1 MSSLNNR
8 DKVATNIR
16 IRCAATFLFIQG
28 ILAWCGSYSS
38 AVTNLTPMLSWH
50 TYIDGAIMVSTF
62 VMVSVFSLFAVGV
75 EIMALMLD
83 GTILF
88 LCFQAVTKC
97 FDIYQSKA
105 CFSTIPQ
112 DIITIGLLAVVI
124 FFDFLQYNDL
134 EELRGYLTLRAAPPV
149 EQQILQRR
157 ARLLHIWSLPFA
169 VGILVSDIILAAD
182 SSSASALATPIYV
195 HIVLDPI
202 LAYTSCQNEPAMLH
216 VLGAMLSLVLLAADS
231 INMYYSFG
239 PTVKKTTYLAY
250 KEWCLLTLLLFDVMV
265 VSVRIFI
272 ASYNKKVVNMVNA
285 QANKAKWKVK
295 KFVNPTGG
303 VKKKT

>member
-16 IRCAATFLFIQG
+16 IRAAATFLFIQG

-38 AVTNLTPMLSWH
+38 AVTNLTPLLSWH
-50 TYIDGAIMVSTF
+50 TALDGAIMVSTF
-62 VMVSVFSLFAVGV
+62 VMVSVFSLFAVGI
-75 EIMALMLD
+75 EIIAWMLD

-112 DIITIGLLAVVI
+112 DMITIGLLCVVI
-124 FFDFLQYNDL
+124 LFDFLQYNDL
-134 EELRGYLTLRAAPPV
+134 EELRGYLTLKAAPPV

-169 VGILVSDIILAAD
+169 IGILVADIILAAD

-202 LAYTSCQNEPAMLH
+202 LAYTSCQNEPPMLH
-216 VLGAMLSLVLLAADS
+216 VLGAMLSLVCLASDS
-231 INMYYSFG
+231 LNVYYSFG
-239 PTVKKTTYLAY
+239 PSIKMTTYLAY
-250 KEWCLLTLLLFDVMV
+250 KEWCLYTLLLFDVMV
-265 VSVRIFI
+265 VGVRIFI

>member
-16 IRCAATFLFIQG
+16 IRAAATFLFIQG

-38 AVTNLTPMLSWH
+38 AVTNLTPLLSWH
-50 TYIDGAIMVSTF
+50 TFIDGTIMISTF

-75 EIMALMLD
+75 ELIAWLLD

-112 DIITIGLLAVVI
+112 DIITIGLLSVVI
-124 FFDFLQYNDL
+124 FLDFLQYNDL

-169 VGILVSDIILAAD
+169 VGILVADIVLAAD

-202 LAYTSCQNEPAMLH
+202 LAYTSCQNEPPMLH
-216 VLGAMLSLVLLAADS
+216 VLGVLLSLACLSADAL
-231 INMYYSFG
+231 NMYYSFG
-239 PTVKKTTYLAY
+239 SNIKMTTYLAY
-250 KEWCLLTLLLFDVMV
+250 KEWCLYTLLVFDVMV
-265 VSVRIFI
+265 VGVRIFI
-272 ASYNKKVVNMVNA
+272 ASYNKKVVTMVNA
-285 QANKAKWKVK
+285 EANKAKWKLK
-295 KFVNPTGG
+295 KIVNPTNG

>member
-1 MSSLNNR
+1 MSSLNHR

-16 IRCAATFLFIQG
+16 IRGAATFLFIQG

-38 AVTNLTPMLSWH
+38 AVTNLTPMLRYH
-50 TYIDGAIMVSTF
+50 TYIDGVILASTF

-75 EIMALMLD
+75 EIIAWLLD

-88 LCFQAVTKC
+88 LCFQAVSKC

-112 DIITIGLLAVVI
+112 DIITIVLLGVVI
-124 FFDFLQYNDL
+124 LFDFLQYNDL
-134 EELRGYLTLRAAPPV
+134 EELRGLLTLKAAAPV

-182 SSSASALATPIYV
+182 STSAAALATPIYV

-216 VLGAMLSLVLLAADS
+216 VLGALLSLGVLSADVL
-231 INMYYSFG
+231 NLMYSFG
-239 PTVKKTTYLAY
+239 PMVKMTTYLAY
-250 KEWCLLTLLLFDVMV
+250 KEWCLYTLLVFDVMV
-265 VSVRIFI
+265 VGVRIFI
-272 ASYNKKVVNMVNA
+272 ASYNKKVVTMV
-285 QANKAKWKVK
+285 QSQTDKAKWKII

-303 VKKKT
+303 IKKTT